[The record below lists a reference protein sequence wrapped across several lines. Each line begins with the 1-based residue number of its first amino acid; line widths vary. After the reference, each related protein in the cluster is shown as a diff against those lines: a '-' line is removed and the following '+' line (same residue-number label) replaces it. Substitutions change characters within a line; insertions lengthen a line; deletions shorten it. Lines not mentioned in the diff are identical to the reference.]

1 MHGEKIS
8 NLGQG
13 SQELLR
19 SWEGDDLAKVNL
31 ENSQRKRRK
40 TELSQKPRKDD
51 VSRRMEWLTLSN
63 VAEKSRNLQKMTNRS
78 GEVTITKLYKN
89 T

>member
-1 MHGEKIS
+1 MHIEKIS

-31 ENSQRKRRK
+31 GNREKGGK
-40 TELSQKPRKDD
+40 PELSQKPRKDD
-51 VSRRMEWLTLSN
+51 VSRRMEWPTLST
-63 VAEKSRNLQKMTNRS
+63 VAERSRNLGTENDK
-78 GEVTITKLYKN
+78 
-89 T
+89 